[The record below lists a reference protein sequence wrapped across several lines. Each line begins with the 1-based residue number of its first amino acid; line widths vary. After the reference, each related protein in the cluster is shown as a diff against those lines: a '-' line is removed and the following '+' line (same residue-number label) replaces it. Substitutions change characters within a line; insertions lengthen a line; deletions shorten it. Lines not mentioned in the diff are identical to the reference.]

1 MENFLINKYNCTL
14 PLTTDGLHNK
24 LCPIIDQS
32 RNESYFEMTMNGMQT
47 LMNSNESM
55 CSKKPKCKR
64 SNYYI
69 KKVVSSKSC
78 LGPNKSQL
86 IVQLASPE
94 VQTIVDSYSYD
105 FFSFIGETGG
115 ALGLFLG
122 LSMLSFV
129 DFVEYSLRKLYTKY
143 QEKISN
149 LF

>member
-1 MENFLINKYNCTL
+1 MEKVESSNGFLA
-14 PLTTDGLHNK
+14 
-24 LCPIIDQS
+24 
-32 RNESYFEMTMNGMQT
+32 
-47 LMNSNESM
+47 
-55 CSKKPKCKR
+55 
-64 SNYYI
+64 
-69 KKVVSSKSC
+69 
-78 LGPNKSQL
+78 PNTSIL

-94 VQTIVDSYSYD
+94 VQTIVDHYSYD

-129 DFVEYSLRKLYTKY
+129 EFIEYSLRKLYTKY